1 MLNVFAIAALCALL
15 AVELSAQLPALS
27 PAHLN
32 PAIAKLASGKT
43 VMVKQ
48 GGNAQLKLGD
58 AVPVS
63 FKSAE
68 AHVFG
73 ANGLRLN
80 A

>member
-43 VMVKQ
+43 VY
-48 GGNAQLKLGD
+48 GC
-58 AVPVS
+58 
-63 FKSAE
+63 
-68 AHVFG
+68 
-73 ANGLRLN
+73 
-80 A
+80 